1 MQLTRLIVSNTYALS
16 DSLSLW
22 LRLFTGLTLL
32 HRVTRRP
39 VLQKVRHHA
48 FCPDTCVPKQHSTLT
63 ACKHMVSGSISF
75 PSRGAFHLSLTVLVH
90 YRSPGYLALE
100 SGLPS
105 FPTGSSCPVV
115 LRIPRVG
122 WRLSNTGLSPS
133 TAGLSRR
140 ALLDTQLG
148 NYSELLPRPYLVLQ
162 LPVYN
167 AGRLSRTQGLGCSR
181 FVRHYYGNCLFS
193 SGYLDVSVPPL
204 ASPVSTYRSTRPSRR
219 GVAPFGDLRIGLSA
233 APRSFSQRNHVLLR
247 PWLPR
252 HPPYALIRL

>member
-1 MQLTRLIVSNTYALS
+1 MQLACLIVSDKHALS

-22 LRLFTGLTLL
+22 LRLSSGLTLL

-48 FCPDTCVPKQHSTLT
+48 FCSGTSPKQHSTLT

-115 LRIPRVG
+115 LRN
-122 WRLSNTGLSPS
+122 SE
-133 TAGLSRR
+133 SRS
-140 ALLDTQLG
+140 ALFEYGAVTLYG
-148 NYSELLPRPYLVLQ
+148 RPFQ
-162 LPVYN
+162 
-167 AGRLSRTQGLGCSR
+167 ARSSKRTIL
-181 FVRHYYGNCLFS
+181 
-193 SGYLDVSVPPL
+193 
-204 ASPVSTYRSTRPSRR
+204 
-219 GVAPFGDLRIGLSA
+219 
-233 APRSFSQRNHVLLR
+233 
-247 PWLPR
+247 
-252 HPPYALIRL
+252 